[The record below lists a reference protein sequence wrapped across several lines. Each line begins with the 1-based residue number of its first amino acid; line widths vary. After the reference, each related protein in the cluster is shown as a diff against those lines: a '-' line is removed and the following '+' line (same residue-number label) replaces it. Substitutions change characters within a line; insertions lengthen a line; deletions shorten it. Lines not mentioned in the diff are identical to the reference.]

1 MFGSTILDLAV
12 GLIFTFLMISLVT
25 SAATE
30 AAASACK
37 WRAATL
43 LDGVKDL
50 LNDPNF
56 TGLARSLYNHA
67 FVNARADGTA
77 QTEAQLGAKPSYID
91 PKQFANALIDVAA
104 LGQSTD
110 IASMQ
115 AQIANNVP
123 NQQLRTMLN
132 GIVTRAGGNINRV
145 RDEIAA
151 WFDGGMNCVAGAY
164 KRKTQIWSFVIALVL
179 AGALNVDTIKI
190 ANTLWQ
196 QPMITKSIG
205 PPSGGKTAVDALS
218 QFEELNKLGLPFG
231 WNDKARTDFSS
242 GLNWLFVIC
251 GWLITAI
258 ATLFGAPFWFN
269 SLQKFVQLRGAGS
282 S

>member
-30 AAASACK
+30 AVASAFK

-43 LDGVKDL
+43 LDGVKKL
-50 LNDPNF
+50 MNDPNF
-56 TGLARSLYNHA
+56 TGLARSLYNNA

-77 QTEAQLGAKPSYID
+77 QTEAKLGAKPSYID
-91 PKQFANALIDVAA
+91 PTQFANALIDITA

-110 IASMQ
+110 IATMQ
-115 AQIANNVP
+115 AQIAKNVP
-123 NQQLRTMLN
+123 NEQLRTMLN
-132 GIVTRAGGNINRV
+132 GIAARAGGNVNRV

-151 WFDGGMNCVAGAY
+151 WFDGGMKRVAGVY
-164 KRKTQIWSFVIALVL
+164 KRQTQIWAFVIALIL
-179 AGALNVDTIKI
+179 AAALNIDTIKI

-205 PPSGGKTAVDALS
+205 PPTSGQTAIDAVN
-218 QFEELNKLGLPFG
+218 QFEKLSTLGLPFG
-231 WNDKARTDFSS
+231 WNDKARTDFLG

-258 ATLFGAPFWFN
+258 ATLFGAPFWFD
-269 SLQKFVQLRGAGS
+269 SLQKFVQLRGAGDS
-282 S
+282 